1 MEQNKESNGL
11 LVKLAM
17 ISEAVQEVHS
27 GKGTII
33 YELERDEFNHIKNDL
48 NIKDEGTSFKLD
60 ISGTEI
66 IYMLNEG
73 E

>member
-33 YELERDEFNHIKNDL
+33 YELERDEFNYVKNDL

-66 IYMLNEG
+66 IYMLNED

>member
-33 YELERDEFNHIKNDL
+33 YELDRDEFNYIKNDL

>member
-11 LVKLAM
+11 SVKLAM

-33 YELERDEFNHIKNDL
+33 YELERDEFNYIKNDL